1 MLNSKENLE
10 LKSNVWVTQRT
21 LNASKNM
28 ADNNEFITDLVI
40 KKNIEQLY
48 TLLVKSWIVS

>member
-48 TLLVKSWIVS
+48 TLFVKSWIVS